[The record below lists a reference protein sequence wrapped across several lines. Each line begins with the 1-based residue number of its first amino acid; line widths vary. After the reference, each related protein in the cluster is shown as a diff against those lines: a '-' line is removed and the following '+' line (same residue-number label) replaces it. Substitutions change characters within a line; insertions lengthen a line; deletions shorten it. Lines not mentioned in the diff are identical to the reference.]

1 MLIAMQLI
9 QETPSWITAVVSWV
23 ALGFL
28 AAMGLAIL
36 FLVFKEKID
45 LSSLISEPTGEASM
59 SRFQLLIFTFVI
71 AACLFLIVASKKP
84 PEFPAEIPQGILILL
99 GISASSYLVSKGIQ
113 ASSPGGLAG
122 QGPQVTI
129 KGATRNNTSAGA
141 DTIQFRAEVVGLTN
155 ETVTW
160 SVDPPLGYGRIDE
173 NGLYTPPPAPATGA
187 PEITGKVTIKATS
200 AEDASVTDI
209 RNITLVASAPP
220 VQPPPVQPPPVQP
233 PPVQPL
239 PVQPPPVQQP
249 QS

>member
-9 QETPSWITAVVSWV
+9 QETPSWITTMVAWV

-36 FLVFKEKID
+36 FLVFSEKID

-84 PEFPAEIPQGILILL
+84 PGFPEDIPQGILILL

-122 QGPQVTI
+122 RGPQVTI
-129 KGATRNNTSAGA
+129 KAGTGSATVGGSP
-141 DTIQFRAEVVGLTN
+141 IQFQVDVVGLTN
-155 ETVTW
+155 EAVTW
-160 SVDPPLGYGRIDE
+160 SIDPLKGAGRINRE
-173 NGLYTPPPAPATGA
+173 TGLYEPPAATD
-187 PEITGKVTIKATS
+187 PDLKKGKVTIKATS
-200 AEDASVTDI
+200 VEDVSLTDV
-209 RNITLVASAPP
+209 RNINLA
-220 VQPPPVQPPPVQP
+220 
-233 PPVQPL
+233 
-239 PVQPPPVQQP
+239 
-249 QS
+249 